1 MIAARWADMV
11 EGLAYAWRTPGV
23 LALMALA
30 FLVNFTAFPWCY
42 SLLPYVARE
51 VYGIDA
57 TGLSHMTAGFATGAL
72 VGSLFMTFGRSQR
85 RDARFMVINIVLW
98 HVLLGIFAWIDTK
111 WPGIA
116 VLFVMGL
123 VHSLAMVAM
132 SGLLL
137 RDVDE
142 RFRAR
147 VMGIR
152 MLAVYGLPIGLLLTG
167 PLIAHVGFAA
177 TATGYITV
185 GALLTGLIAWRWRET
200 IWR

>member
-1 MIAARWADMV
+1 
-11 EGLAYAWRTPGV
+11 
-23 LALMALA
+23 
-30 FLVNFTAFPWCY
+30 
-42 SLLPYVARE
+42 
-51 VYGIDA
+51 
-57 TGLSHMTAGFATGAL
+57 
-72 VGSLFMTFGRSQR
+72 
-85 RDARFMVINIVLW
+85 MVINIVLW
-98 HVLLGIFAWIDTK
+98 HVLLGIFAWIDAK

-167 PLIAHVGFAA
+167 PLIEHVGFAA
-177 TATGYITV
+177 TATGYVTV
-185 GALLTGLIAWRWRET
+185 GALLTGLIAWRWRASM
-200 IWR
+200 WR